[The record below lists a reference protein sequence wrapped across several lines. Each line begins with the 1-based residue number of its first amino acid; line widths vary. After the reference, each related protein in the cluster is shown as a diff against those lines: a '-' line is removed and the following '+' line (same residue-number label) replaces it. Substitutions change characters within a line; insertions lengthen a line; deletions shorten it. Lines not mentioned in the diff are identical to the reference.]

1 MRISLILAALA
12 PAALLMTAIQPAS
25 AASEHFEAGRLE
37 CDLSGD
43 FGAIL
48 GARQD
53 ATCTFTP
60 SAPGAVVRYT
70 GTISEFGLDI
80 GEIKKA
86 KLVWL
91 VDTLSKQPNYQLDG
105 TYRGVEADAA
115 LGLGAGTVV
124 LTGGTHGTLSLQPV
138 AVEGEEGLNVAVGVT
153 QLNLKP
159 AI

>member
-1 MRISLILAALA
+1 MRTTLLLAAAL
-12 PAALLMTAIQPAS
+12 PAAFLLTAIEPA
-25 AASEHFEAGRLE
+25 AAAEHFEAGKLE

-48 GARQD
+48 GAKQE

-60 SAPGAVVRYT
+60 SAPGAAVRYT
-70 GTISEFGLDI
+70 GKISEFGLDI

-91 VDTLSKQPNYQLDG
+91 VDAVSKQPAYDLEG

-115 LGLGAGTVV
+115 LGLGAGAVV

-138 AVEGEEGLNVAVGVT
+138 AVEGDEGLNVAIGVT